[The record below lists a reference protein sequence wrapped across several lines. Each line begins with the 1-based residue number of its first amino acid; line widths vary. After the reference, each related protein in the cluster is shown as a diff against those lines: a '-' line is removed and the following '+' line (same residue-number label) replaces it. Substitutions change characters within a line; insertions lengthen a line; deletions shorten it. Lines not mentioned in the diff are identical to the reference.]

1 MKHYIIVK
9 FKENYNYKL
18 EVNNIK
24 DLFKKTKNI
33 DGVEDVKIHCSNS
46 IKSNRFDL
54 MIEMI
59 LTYDGLVNF
68 DKSNIHYDW
77 KKIYGEY
84 IESKTI
90 FDCD

>member
-1 MKHYIIVK
+1 
-9 FKENYNYKL
+9 
-18 EVNNIK
+18 
-24 DLFKKTKNI
+24 
-33 DGVEDVKIHCSNS
+33 
-46 IKSNRFDL
+46 